1 MNPELIHDALN
12 LLPAD
17 LLHQTDLLRKK
28 SKRRSVRFLPIVSAA
43 ACFVMVVGAFM
54 LLQPGIQ
61 KNAPSEA
68 AAQEV
73 PAMMQAAPLA
83 PETLYDETPAM
94 EETAKEM
101 AEAPVDTAPDTDSVR
116 NNSNSTAAGT
126 QLAAPVTV
134 RMAGTAYTLSR
145 EDSAVL
151 NAMLTALDYNQQAET
166 DIPAGITAESEAIGH
181 ITLNLAKG
189 YARKDD
195 LQTAL
200 TAEQIEIIWN
210 ILERAS

>member
-1 MNPELIHDALN
+1 
-12 LLPAD
+12 
-17 LLHQTDLLRKK
+17 
-28 SKRRSVRFLPIVSAA
+28 
-43 ACFVMVVGAFM
+43 
-54 LLQPGIQ
+54 
-61 KNAPSEA
+61 
-68 AAQEV
+68 
-73 PAMMQAAPLA
+73 MMQAAPLA

-94 EETAKEM
+94 EETTKEM
-101 AEAPVDTAPDTDSVR
+101 EEAPVDTAPDTDSVR

-134 RMAGTAYTLSR
+134 RMAGTAYTLSG

-195 LQTAL
+195 LQAAL

>member
-28 SKRRSVRFLPIVSAA
+28 SNRRSVRFLPIVSAA

-68 AAQEV
+68 AAQEA

-126 QLAAPVTV
+126 QLTAPVTI
-134 RMAGTAYTLSR
+134 RIAGTAYTLSR

>member
-28 SKRRSVRFLPIVSAA
+28 STRRSVRFLPIVSAA

-94 EETAKEM
+94 EETTKEM
-101 AEAPVDTAPDTDSVR
+101 EEAPVDTAPDTDSVR

-134 RMAGTAYTLSR
+134 RMAGTVYTLSG
-145 EDSAVL
+145 EDSALL